1 MVLRGKCIR
10 AMYQWN
16 VGFYS
21 HLDVALSL
29 KSSPLHLLA
38 FHVISLSIKPL
49 LLLPL
54 MLQCCHSPL
63 VRCSLGKSPARP
75 INQSINQ
82 STNQPTDQPTNQP
95 TNQPINQPTNTSP
108 MTSRNKDSRS
118 NGVTRRATGTL
129 ACRHFASPHNLH
141 LDRGRASSVR
151 RSQFAWDLAC
161 RPLPPPLPLPLLL
174 SLLRMTNPAHENSV
188 N

>member
-1 MVLRGKCIR
+1 
-10 AMYQWN
+10 
-16 VGFYS
+16 VGMPSDTREVYPCHVS
-21 HLDVALSL
+21 MECWL
-29 KSSPLHLLA
+29 LLA
-38 FHVISLSIKPL
+38 PRCRPQPQVLSAASPRLPCHISVDKATPAAAAHAPV
-49 LLLPL
+49 LPL
-54 MLQCCHSPL
+54 SSCALQSRK
-63 VRCSLGKSPARP
+63 VSCSS
-75 INQSINQ
+75 NQSINQ
-82 STNQPTDQPTNQP
+82 SINQPTNQP
-95 TNQPINQPTNTSP
+95 TNQTTNTSP
-108 MTSRNKDSRS
+108 MTSRNKHSRS
-118 NGVTRRATGTL
+118 NGVTRRATRTL